1 MTAAGD
7 RRCPVCAAALWASD
21 SGAVGRKRC
30 PRCGADLWVLAGAD
44 GPVFFV
50 RQPGQSRYHFLATLA
65 GPLQGVPAEEME
77 VTLRGADSLDLVEL
91 VLEIEEA
98 LK

>member
-1 MTAAGD
+1 
-7 RRCPVCAAALWASD
+7 VCAAALWAPD
-21 SGAVGRKRC
+21 NQTVGRKRC

-50 RQPGQSRYHFLATLA
+50 RQPGQSRYQFLAALA
-65 GPLQGVPAEEME
+65 GPLQGVPVEEME
-77 VTLRGADSLDLVEL
+77 VALRGADSLDLVEL

-98 LK
+98 LKAGTK